1 MKFRKITALLLVLCM
16 LLSLSISA
24 FAAEADE
31 HTIYDSA
38 PDEEPAISTEAAT
51 SGTIQ
56 NSGIRWSLDEKG
68 WLTISGSGEAPVF
81 QSADDQPW
89 AAVREQ
95 ITEVWFEDVE
105 TLSISDLAYWF
116 EGCTNLTTAELPLA
130 PVIGKHAF
138 YNCPKLSTLTMYY
151 GETVLKSIGEDAFWR
166 EADAGDTLYI
176 AYIIGYPEA
185 TVPFY
190 TYDWAAS
197 NRSSRYFYDLYGVY
211 QNADAA
217 TTALNGIKKAPGI
230 SVQSTGSIIGNC
242 PSCGKYS
249 FQGTYVEVAHSSRGH
264 ANYNE
269 CYLCHYVQY
278 LGTYTYKSHGAG
290 GYGSGTC
297 PDCGSHTWVLQSQ
310 QASTCTSNGY
320 RSYSCACGQTK
331 SETIYA
337 SGHNYSYGSWEQYS
351 SSQHRRTG
359 SCRNCGDSDY
369 EYASHSMSYGSW
381 SNSSSS
387 QHSRTASCR
396 TCGYSTT
403 DYGNH
408 SYSTG
413 SWSKYS
419 DTQHRR
425 SKTCSGCG
433 ASTYDYANHSY
444 SYGSLV
450 SDSETQ
456 HKRTKTCSA
465 CGDSGYEYADHTDA
479 NGDGKCDD
487 CGATVSLTIKWDA
500 GTNGGTIDG
509 KTSITTTGKPNAT
522 ATAPTSTPVKAGHAF
537 KGWYTSASG
546 GSLYNTVTI
555 TAAKTFYAQ
564 FTANSYSVTWDLGDG
579 TTEETKQTYGEA
591 FAGQLE
597 DVLPHGR
604 VRFIRRPLV
613 HVVGVALDGD
623 KAGAG
628 HLCRFRRAEV
638 RRHGIVRILVVI
650 LAERDADREDRRF
663 HAVFLQDRI
672 GERVVAEIAVVERD
686 DDRLFRQRLAPQDVG
701 LQLVKGNALRGEEG
715 VQLAPQLPRHHHALR
730 RQRVHQICR
739 LVKVHAA
746 VYGQPEFA
754 PLRHRRAADADRL
767 RMLRRDALKDRER
780 RQRRKPRAPAAQ
792 VRGQNDLLF
801 KTACFHGCFR
811 LLFFAVC
818 IIPCWF
824 SVCQFGFASESYNNS
839 RNFSLFALESC

>member
-1 MKFRKITALLLVLCM
+1 MMKNFKKFTALLLALCM
-16 LLSLSISA
+16 VFSLSISA
-24 FAAEADE
+24 FAVEDHE
-31 HTIYDSA
+31 HTVYESA
-38 PDEEPAISTEAAT
+38 PDEEIAVQSVSGEAAT
-51 SGTIQ
+51 SGTIPG
-56 NSGIRWSLDEKG
+56 SSIKWSLDSKG

-81 QSADDQPW
+81 TSADDQPW

-151 GETVLKSIGEDAFWR
+151 GETVLNSIGEDAFWR
-166 EADAGDTLYI
+166 ETDSGDTLYI

-197 NRSSRYFYDLYGVY
+197 NRSNRYFYDLYGVY
-211 QNADAA
+211 PNAD
-217 TTALNGIKKAPGI
+217 TANTAVNTASVSGIQKVPGI
-230 SVQSTGSIIGNC
+230 SLTASTGIVGTC
-242 PSCGKYS
+242 PSCKQYS
-249 FQGTYVEVAHSSRGH
+249 LQGTYVSTTHTSRGH
-264 ANYNE
+264 AEYYE
-269 CYLCHYVQY
+269 CYKCHYTKN
-278 LGTYTYKSHGAG
+278 LGTYVYKDHGSG
-290 GYGSGTC
+290 SYGSWTC
-297 PDCGSHTWVLQSQ
+297 PDCGSHTWVLDYEND
-310 QASTCTSNGY
+310 ATCTRNGY
-320 RSYSCACGQTK
+320 REYSCDCGQSK
-331 SETIYA
+331 RETIYA
-337 SGHNYSYGSWEQYS
+337 TGHSYSYGSWEQYS
-351 SSQHRRTG
+351 ASQHRREAY
-359 SCRNCGDSDY
+359 CRNCGNSDY
-369 EYASHSMSYGSW
+369 EYASHSMNYGSW

-444 SYGSLV
+444 SYGSWV

-555 TAAKTFYAQ
+555 TVAKTFYAQ
-564 FTANSYSVTWDLGDG
+564 FTANSYTLKWDLGNG
-579 TTEETKQTYGEA
+579 TTEETKQNYGETLPLPTEPTRKNA
-591 FAGQLE
+591 EFLGWFTEANGGTQVDANTIYKTDGDSTYYAHWEITEVFSVTVPVTLPLIVDEGGEVHVGAAEIINASTGDVIVSSVSISTKNGWQLVPYTTDMAHAKVDAKQLGFKINDSVTTKTGDAE
-597 DVLPHGR
+597 TFSLTSPWTIAENGKLPLTYDAVVSAVSQPVTEQDVLS
-604 VRFIRRPLV
+604 
-613 HVVGVALDGD
+613 VVFVLEW
-623 KAGAG
+623 K
-628 HLCRFRRAEV
+628 
-638 RRHGIVRILVVI
+638 
-650 LAERDADREDRRF
+650 
-663 HAVFLQDRI
+663 
-672 GERVVAEIAVVERD
+672 GE
-686 DDRLFRQRLAPQDVG
+686 
-701 LQLVKGNALRGEEG
+701 
-715 VQLAPQLPRHHHALR
+715 
-730 RQRVHQICR
+730 
-739 LVKVHAA
+739 
-746 VYGQPEFA
+746 
-754 PLRHRRAADADRL
+754 
-767 RMLRRDALKDRER
+767 
-780 RQRRKPRAPAAQ
+780 
-792 VRGQNDLLF
+792 
-801 KTACFHGCFR
+801 
-811 LLFFAVC
+811 
-818 IIPCWF
+818 
-824 SVCQFGFASESYNNS
+824 
-839 RNFSLFALESC
+839 

>member
-1 MKFRKITALLLVLCM
+1 MMKNFKKFTAFVLALCM
-16 LLSLSISA
+16 LFSLSVAA

-31 HTIYDSA
+31 HTIYDSV
-38 PDEEPAISTEAAT
+38 PDEEPVVSNEAAT

-89 AAVREQ
+89 AAVRDQ
-95 ITEVWFEDVE
+95 ITEVWFEAVE
-105 TLSISDLAYWF
+105 TLSIPDLAYWF
-116 EGCTNLTTAELPLA
+116 EGCVNLTTAELPLT
-130 PVIGKHAF
+130 PVIGRHAF

-151 GETVLKSIGEDAFWR
+151 GEAVLNSIGEDAFWR
-166 EADAGDTLYI
+166 EADSGDTLYI
-176 AYIIGYPEA
+176 AYIIGYPES

-217 TTALNGIKKAPGI
+217 TTAPNGIKKAPGI

-290 GYGSGTC
+290 AYGSGTC
-297 PDCGSHTWVLQSQ
+297 PDCGSHTWILQNE
-310 QASTCTSNGY
+310 QAATCTSNGY

-331 SETIYA
+331 SETIYS
-337 SGHNYSYGSWEQYS
+337 SGHSYSYGSWEQYS

-359 SCRNCGDSDY
+359 SCRNCGATDY
-369 EYASHSMSYGSW
+369 DYASHSMSYGSW
-381 SNSSSS
+381 SNYSDS

-396 TCGYSTT
+396 ICGYSTT

-408 SYSTG
+408 SYATG
-413 SWSKYS
+413 AWSKYS

-433 ASTYDYANHSY
+433 ASTYDYADHSY
-444 SYGSLV
+444 SYGSWV
-450 SDSETQ
+450 SDNEVR

-465 CGDSGYEYADHTDA
+465 CGDSGYEYTDHTDA

-509 KTSITTTGKPNAT
+509 KASFSETMKPNSKPTAPSASPVKTGHTFKNWYTEKTGGKLYTTVTAITT
-522 ATAPTSTPVKAGHAF
+522 SQ
-537 KGWYTSASG
+537 
-546 GSLYNTVTI
+546 
-555 TAAKTFYAQ
+555 TFYAQ
-564 FTANSYSVTWDLGDG
+564 FTANTYTVTWNLGDG
-579 TTEETKQTYGEA
+579 RSETTEQTYGEK
-591 FAGQLE
+591 L
-597 DVLPHGR
+597 VLPTDPERKNAEFLGWFTEKDGGTEVTANTVFKETAATTYYAHWEITELFS
-604 VRFIRRPLV
+604 VTVPATLPLV
-613 HVVGVALDGD
+613 VDEAGKVYVASASIVNNSTGDVMVSSVSVTSKNGWEFVPYSTNMAKAKVDAKQVGFKINSSETSKTGDSEVFTLAAPWTVKEADALSINYD
-623 KAGAG
+623 
-628 HLCRFRRAEV
+628 
-638 RRHGIVRILVVI
+638 
-650 LAERDADREDRRF
+650 
-663 HAVFLQDRI
+663 
-672 GERVVAEIAVVERD
+672 AVVS
-686 DDRLFRQRLAPQDVG
+686 
-701 LQLVKGNALRGEEG
+701 
-715 VQLAPQLPRHHHALR
+715 
-730 RQRVHQICR
+730 
-739 LVKVHAA
+739 A
-746 VYGQPEFA
+746 VSQPVTGQEI
-754 PLRHRRAADADRL
+754 
-767 RMLRRDALKDRER
+767 M
-780 RQRRKPRAPAAQ
+780 
-792 VRGQNDLLF
+792 
-801 KTACFHGCFR
+801 
-811 LLFFAVC
+811 
-818 IIPCWF
+818 
-824 SVCQFGFASESYNNS
+824 SVVFV
-839 RNFSLFALESC
+839 LEWA

>member
-31 HTIYDSA
+31 HTIYASA

-81 QSADDQPW
+81 TSADDQPW
-89 AAVREQ
+89 AAVRDQ
-95 ITEVWFEDVE
+95 ITQVWFDDMDA
-105 TLSISDLAYWF
+105 LHIADLAYWF
-116 EGCTNLTTAELPLA
+116 EDCVHLTTAEIPSTT
-130 PVIGKHAF
+130 PTIGKHAF
-138 YNCPKLSTLTMYY
+138 YNCPKLSTLTIYY
-151 GETVLKSIGEDAFWR
+151 GEDILESIGEEAFWR
-166 EADAGDTLYI
+166 ENDSGDTLYI
-176 AYIIGYPEA
+176 GYIIGYPKSS
-185 TVPFY
+185 VPFY
-190 TYDWAAS
+190 DYDWAGS
-197 NRSSRYFYDLYGVY
+197 NRNNKYFYDLYGIY
-211 QNADAA
+211 SDTPAA
-217 TTALNGIKKAPGI
+217 VGIMSAPGI
-230 SVQSTGSIIGNC
+230 SVTSTGSIIGNC

-269 CYLCHYVQY
+269 CNSCHYVQY
-278 LGTYTYKSHGAG
+278 LGTYTTKSHGSGA
-290 GYGSGTC
+290 YGSGTC

-310 QASTCTSNGY
+310 QAATCTSNGY

-337 SGHNYSYGSWEQYS
+337 SGHSYSYGSWEQYS
-351 SSQHRRTG
+351 SSQHRREAY
-359 SCRNCGDSDY
+359 CRNCGDSDY

-444 SYGSLV
+444 SYGSWV

-564 FTANSYSVTWDLGDG
+564 FTANSYSITWDLSNGN
-579 TTEETKQTYGEA
+579 TETTKQAYGEA
-591 FAGQLE
+591 L
-597 DVLPHGR
+597 VLPTEPTRKNAEFLGWFTEVNGGTQVDANTIYKTDADSTYYAHWEITE
-604 VRFIRRPLV
+604 VFSVTVPVVLPLTVDENGEV
-613 HVVGVALDGD
+613 HVGS
-623 KAGAG
+623 
-628 HLCRFRRAEV
+628 
-638 RRHGIVRILVVI
+638 
-650 LAERDADREDRRF
+650 
-663 HAVFLQDRI
+663 
-672 GERVVAEIAVVERD
+672 AEIINGSTGEVIVSSVSISTKNGWQLVPFDTDMAHEKVDARLLGFKINDSETTKTGDAETFSLTSPWKIAENGKLPLSYDAVVSAVSQPVTEQNV
-686 DDRLFRQRLAPQDVG
+686 LSVIFVLEW
-701 LQLVKGNALRGEEG
+701 KGE
-715 VQLAPQLPRHHHALR
+715 
-730 RQRVHQICR
+730 
-739 LVKVHAA
+739 
-746 VYGQPEFA
+746 
-754 PLRHRRAADADRL
+754 
-767 RMLRRDALKDRER
+767 
-780 RQRRKPRAPAAQ
+780 
-792 VRGQNDLLF
+792 
-801 KTACFHGCFR
+801 
-811 LLFFAVC
+811 
-818 IIPCWF
+818 
-824 SVCQFGFASESYNNS
+824 
-839 RNFSLFALESC
+839 

>member
-1 MKFRKITALLLVLCM
+1 MMKKFKQFIAFVLTLCM
-16 LLSLSISA
+16 LFSLSVAA

-38 PDEEPAISTEAAT
+38 PDEETVVSNEAAT

-56 NSGIRWSLDEKG
+56 NSGIRWELDNKG

-81 QSADDQPW
+81 TSADDQPW
-89 AAVREQ
+89 AAVRDQ

-105 TLSISDLAYWF
+105 TLTIPDLAYWF
-116 EGCTNLTTAELPLA
+116 EGCVNLTTAELPLA
-130 PVIGKHAF
+130 PVIGRHAF

-151 GETVLKSIGEDAFWR
+151 GETVLNSIGEDAFWR
-166 EADAGDTLYI
+166 EADSGDTLYI
-176 AYIIGYPEA
+176 GYIIGYPKSS
-185 TVPFY
+185 VPFHS
-190 TYDWAAS
+190 YDWAAS
-197 NRSSRYFYDLYGVY
+197 NRSERYFYDLYGVY
-211 QNADAA
+211 QNADAGAAA
-217 TTALNGIKKAPGI
+217 TSGIKKSPGI

-269 CYLCHYVQY
+269 CYACHYVQY

-297 PDCGSHTWVLQSQ
+297 PDCGSHTWILQNVQ
-310 QASTCTSNGY
+310 DATCTSNGY

-331 SETIYA
+331 SETIYS
-337 SGHNYSYGSWEQYS
+337 SGHSYSYGSWEEYS
-351 SSQHRRTG
+351 SSQHRRE
-359 SCRNCGDSDY
+359 SYCRNCGDSDY

-444 SYGSLV
+444 SYGSWV

-465 CGDSGYEYADHTDA
+465 CGDAGYEYADHTDA

-509 KTSITTTGKPNAT
+509 KTSITTTGKPNTT
-522 ATAPTSTPVKAGHAF
+522 ATAPTSTPVKTGHAF

-564 FTANSYSVTWDLGDG
+564 FTANSYTLTWDLGNG
-579 TTEETKQTYGEA
+579 TTEETKQTYGEKLTLPTEPTRKNA
-591 FAGQLE
+591 EFLGWFTEVNGGTQVDANTIYKTDADSTYYAHWEITEVFSVTVPVTLPLIVDEGGEVHVGAAEIINASTGDVIVSSVSISTKNGWQLVPYTTDMAHAKVDAKQLGFKINDSVTTKTGDAE
-597 DVLPHGR
+597 TFSLTSPWTIAENGKLPLSYDAVVSAVSQPVTEQDVLT
-604 VRFIRRPLV
+604 
-613 HVVGVALDGD
+613 VVFVLEW
-623 KAGAG
+623 K
-628 HLCRFRRAEV
+628 
-638 RRHGIVRILVVI
+638 
-650 LAERDADREDRRF
+650 
-663 HAVFLQDRI
+663 
-672 GERVVAEIAVVERD
+672 GE
-686 DDRLFRQRLAPQDVG
+686 
-701 LQLVKGNALRGEEG
+701 
-715 VQLAPQLPRHHHALR
+715 
-730 RQRVHQICR
+730 
-739 LVKVHAA
+739 
-746 VYGQPEFA
+746 
-754 PLRHRRAADADRL
+754 
-767 RMLRRDALKDRER
+767 
-780 RQRRKPRAPAAQ
+780 
-792 VRGQNDLLF
+792 
-801 KTACFHGCFR
+801 
-811 LLFFAVC
+811 
-818 IIPCWF
+818 
-824 SVCQFGFASESYNNS
+824 
-839 RNFSLFALESC
+839 

>member
-16 LLSLSISA
+16 LLSLSISV

-38 PDEEPAISTEAAT
+38 PDEEPVVSSEAAT

-89 AAVREQ
+89 AAVRDQ

-105 TLSISDLAYWF
+105 TLSIPDLAYWF
-116 EGCTNLTTAELPLA
+116 EGCVNLTTAELPLT
-130 PVIGKHAF
+130 PVIGRHAF

-151 GETVLKSIGEDAFWR
+151 GETVLNSIGEDAFWR
-166 EADAGDTLYI
+166 EADSGDTLYI

-310 QASTCTSNGY
+310 QAATCTSNGY

-331 SETIYA
+331 NETIYA

-359 SCRNCGDSDY
+359 SCRNCGATDY
-369 EYASHSMSYGSW
+369 DYASHSMSYGAW
-381 SNSSSS
+381 SNYSDS

-408 SYSTG
+408 SYTTG

-433 ASTYDYANHSY
+433 ASTYDYADHSY
-444 SYGSLV
+444 SYGSWV
-450 SDSETQ
+450 SDNEVR

-465 CGDSGYEYADHTDA
+465 CGDSGYEYADHVDTD
-479 NGDGKCDD
+479 GDGKCDD
-487 CGATVSLTIKWDA
+487 CGATVSLTVTWDA
-500 GTNGGTIDG
+500 GSNGGTIDG
-509 KTSITTTGKPNAT
+509 KATYSETVQPNSKP
-522 ATAPTSTPVKAGHAF
+522 TAPSASPVKTGYTF
-537 KGWYTSASG
+537 KSWYTEKTG
-546 GSLYNTVTI
+546 GKLYNTVTSI
-555 TAAKTFYAQ
+555 TTSQTFYAQ
-564 FTANSYSVTWDLGDG
+564 FTANTYTVTWNLGDG
-579 TTEETKQTYGEA
+579 RSETTEQTYGEK
-591 FAGQLE
+591 L
-597 DVLPHGR
+597 VLPADPERKNAEFLGWFTEKDGGTEVTANTVFKETAATTYYAHWE
-604 VRFIRRPLV
+604 VTELFSVTVPATLPLV
-613 HVVGVALDGD
+613 VDETGKVYVAAASIVNNSTGDVKVSSVSVTSKNGWEFVPYSTNMAKAKVDAKQVGFKINSSETSKTGDSEVFTLAAPWTVKEADALSINYD
-623 KAGAG
+623 
-628 HLCRFRRAEV
+628 
-638 RRHGIVRILVVI
+638 
-650 LAERDADREDRRF
+650 
-663 HAVFLQDRI
+663 
-672 GERVVAEIAVVERD
+672 AVVS
-686 DDRLFRQRLAPQDVG
+686 
-701 LQLVKGNALRGEEG
+701 
-715 VQLAPQLPRHHHALR
+715 
-730 RQRVHQICR
+730 
-739 LVKVHAA
+739 A
-746 VYGQPEFA
+746 VSQPVTGQEI
-754 PLRHRRAADADRL
+754 
-767 RMLRRDALKDRER
+767 M
-780 RQRRKPRAPAAQ
+780 
-792 VRGQNDLLF
+792 
-801 KTACFHGCFR
+801 
-811 LLFFAVC
+811 
-818 IIPCWF
+818 
-824 SVCQFGFASESYNNS
+824 SVVFV
-839 RNFSLFALESC
+839 LEWA

>member
-1 MKFRKITALLLVLCM
+1 MKNFKKFTAFVLALCM
-16 LLSLSISA
+16 VFSLSVAA
-24 FAAEADE
+24 FAAESDE
-31 HTIYDSA
+31 HTVYESA
-38 PDEEPAISTEAAT
+38 PEEEITVQPAEAAT
-51 SGTIQ
+51 SGTIPG
-56 NSGIRWSLDEKG
+56 SSIKWSLDSKG

-81 QSADDQPW
+81 TSADDQPW
-89 AAVREQ
+89 AAVRDQ

-151 GETVLKSIGEDAFWR
+151 GETVLNSIGEDAFWR
-166 EADAGDTLYI
+166 ETDSGDTLYI

-197 NRSSRYFYDLYGVY
+197 NRSNRYFYDLYGVY
-211 QNADAA
+211 PNAD
-217 TTALNGIKKAPGI
+217 TANTAVNTASVSGIQKVPGI
-230 SVQSTGSIIGNC
+230 SLTASTGIVGTC
-242 PSCGKYS
+242 PSCKQYS
-249 FQGTYVEVAHSSRGH
+249 LQGTYVSTTHTSRGH
-264 ANYNE
+264 AEYYE
-269 CYLCHYVQY
+269 CYKCHYTKN
-278 LGTYTYKSHGAG
+278 LGTYVYKDHGSG
-290 GYGSGTC
+290 SYGSWTC
-297 PDCGSHTWVLQSQ
+297 PDCGSHTWVLDYEND
-310 QASTCTSNGY
+310 ATCTRNGY
-320 RSYSCACGQTK
+320 REYSCDCGQSK
-331 SETIYA
+331 RETIYA
-337 SGHNYSYGSWEQYS
+337 TGHSYSYGSWEQYS
-351 SSQHRRTG
+351 ASQHRREAY
-359 SCRNCGDSDY
+359 CRNCGNSDY
-369 EYASHSMSYGSW
+369 EYASHSMNYGSW

-444 SYGSLV
+444 SYGSWV

-555 TAAKTFYAQ
+555 TVAKTFYAQ
-564 FTANSYSVTWDLGDG
+564 FTANSYTLTWDLGNG
-579 TTEETKQTYGEA
+579 TTEETKQTYGEKLTLPTEPTRKNA
-591 FAGQLE
+591 EFLGWFTEVNGGTQVDANTIYKTDADSTYYAHWEITEVFSVTVPVTLPLIVDEGGEVHVGAAEIINASTGDVIVSSVSISTKNGWQLVPYTTDMAHAKVDAKQLGFKINDSVTTKTGDAE
-597 DVLPHGR
+597 TFSLTSPWTIAENGKLPLTYDAVVSAVSQPVTEQDVLS
-604 VRFIRRPLV
+604 
-613 HVVGVALDGD
+613 VVFVLEW
-623 KAGAG
+623 K
-628 HLCRFRRAEV
+628 
-638 RRHGIVRILVVI
+638 
-650 LAERDADREDRRF
+650 
-663 HAVFLQDRI
+663 
-672 GERVVAEIAVVERD
+672 GE
-686 DDRLFRQRLAPQDVG
+686 
-701 LQLVKGNALRGEEG
+701 
-715 VQLAPQLPRHHHALR
+715 
-730 RQRVHQICR
+730 
-739 LVKVHAA
+739 
-746 VYGQPEFA
+746 
-754 PLRHRRAADADRL
+754 
-767 RMLRRDALKDRER
+767 
-780 RQRRKPRAPAAQ
+780 
-792 VRGQNDLLF
+792 
-801 KTACFHGCFR
+801 
-811 LLFFAVC
+811 
-818 IIPCWF
+818 
-824 SVCQFGFASESYNNS
+824 
-839 RNFSLFALESC
+839 

>member
-1 MKFRKITALLLVLCM
+1 MMKKFKQFIAFVLALCM
-16 LLSLSISA
+16 LFSLSVVA

-38 PDEEPAISTEAAT
+38 PDEETAISTEAAT

-56 NSGIRWSLDEKG
+56 NSSIRWSLDEKG

-89 AAVREQ
+89 AAVRDQ

-166 EADAGDTLYI
+166 ETDSGDTLYI

-217 TTALNGIKKAPGI
+217 TTAPSGIKKAPGI

-310 QASTCTSNGY
+310 QAATCTSNGY

-331 SETIYA
+331 SETIYS
-337 SGHNYSYGSWEQYS
+337 SGHSYSYGSWEQYS

-359 SCRNCGDSDY
+359 SCRNCGATDY
-369 EYASHSMSYGSW
+369 DYASHSMSYGSW

-403 DYGNH
+403 EYGNH

-413 SWSKYS
+413 AWSKYS

-425 SKTCSGCG
+425 AKTCTSCS
-433 ASTYDYANHSY
+433 ASTYDYADHSY
-444 SYGSLV
+444 SYGSWAKA
-450 SDSETQ
+450 DDTQ

-465 CGDSGYEYADHTDA
+465 CGDSSEEYANHVDV

-487 CGATVSLTIKWDA
+487 CGATVSLTVTWDA
-500 GTNGGTIDG
+500 GSNGGTING
-509 KTSITTTGKPNAT
+509 KASFSETVKPNSVPA
-522 ATAPTSTPVKAGHAF
+522 APSTSPVKTGHTF
-537 KGWYTSASG
+537 KNWYTEKTG
-546 GSLYNTVTI
+546 GKLYTTVTAI
-555 TAAKTFYAQ
+555 TASQTFYAQ
-564 FTANSYSVTWDLGDG
+564 FEANKYVVTWNLGDG
-579 TTEETKQTYGEA
+579 RSETTEQIYGEK
-591 FAGQLE
+591 L
-597 DVLPHGR
+597 VLPTEPTRKNAEFLGWFTEKDGGTEVTANTVFKETAATTYYAHWEITELFS
-604 VRFIRRPLV
+604 VTVPATLPLV
-613 HVVGVALDGD
+613 VDEAGKVYVASASIVNNSTGDVMVSSVSVTSKNGWEFVPYSTNMAKAKVDAKQVGFKINSSETSKTGDSEVFTLAAPWTVKEADALSINYD
-623 KAGAG
+623 
-628 HLCRFRRAEV
+628 
-638 RRHGIVRILVVI
+638 
-650 LAERDADREDRRF
+650 
-663 HAVFLQDRI
+663 
-672 GERVVAEIAVVERD
+672 AVVS
-686 DDRLFRQRLAPQDVG
+686 
-701 LQLVKGNALRGEEG
+701 
-715 VQLAPQLPRHHHALR
+715 
-730 RQRVHQICR
+730 
-739 LVKVHAA
+739 A
-746 VYGQPEFA
+746 VSQPVTGQEI
-754 PLRHRRAADADRL
+754 
-767 RMLRRDALKDRER
+767 M
-780 RQRRKPRAPAAQ
+780 
-792 VRGQNDLLF
+792 
-801 KTACFHGCFR
+801 
-811 LLFFAVC
+811 
-818 IIPCWF
+818 
-824 SVCQFGFASESYNNS
+824 SVVFV
-839 RNFSLFALESC
+839 LEWA

>member
-1 MKFRKITALLLVLCM
+1 MKMRKFAALMLTLCM
-16 LLSLSISA
+16 MLSLSISA
-24 FAAEADE
+24 FAASD
-31 HTIYDSA
+31 
-38 PDEEPAISTEAAT
+38 AIA

-56 NSGIRWSLDEKG
+56 SSGIRWELDSNG

-89 AAVREQ
+89 ADYREQ
-95 ITEVWFEDVE
+95 ITEVWYDDMS
-105 TLSISDLAYWF
+105 TLTISDLAYWF
-116 EGCTNLTTAELPLA
+116 EGCTALTTAELPLA
-130 PVIGKHAF
+130 PVIGNHAF
-138 YNCPKLSTLTMYY
+138 YGCDNLNTITMYY

-217 TTALNGIKKAPGI
+217 TTAPSGIKKAPGI

-359 SCRNCGDSDY
+359 SCRNCGATDY
-369 EYASHSMSYGSW
+369 DYASHSMSYGSW

-387 QHSRTASCR
+387 QHSRTVSCR

-403 DYGNH
+403 DYGSH

-413 SWSKYS
+413 AWSKYS

-444 SYGSLV
+444 SYGSWV

-487 CGATVSLTIKWDA
+487 CGATVSLTVTWDA
-500 GTNGGTIDG
+500 GSNGGTIDG
-509 KTSITTTGKPNAT
+509 KAAYSETVQPNSKPT
-522 ATAPTSTPVKAGHAF
+522 LPSSLPVKKGHSF
-537 KGWYTSASG
+537 KGWYTAKTG
-546 GSLYNTVTI
+546 GKLYNTVTSI
-555 TAAKTFYAQ
+555 TASTTFYAQ
-564 FTANSYSVTWDLGDG
+564 FEANKYVVTWDLGTG
-579 TTEETKQTYGEA
+579 KTETTNQTYGEK
-591 FAGQLE
+591 L
-597 DVLPHGR
+597 VLPTEPTRKNAEFLGWFTEANGGTQVTANDVFTETTDKTYYAHWEITE
-604 VRFIRRPLV
+604 VFSVTVPVTLPLV
-613 HVVGVALDGD
+613 VDESG
-623 KAGAG
+623 
-628 HLCRFRRAEV
+628 EV
-638 RRHGIVRILVVI
+638 HTGS
-650 LAERDADREDRRF
+650 
-663 HAVFLQDRI
+663 
-672 GERVVAEIAVVERD
+672 AEIINASTGTVVVSSVSISTKNGWQLVPYTTDMAHEKVDAKLLGFKINDAQTNKTGDTEIFSLTSPWEIAENSRLPLSYDAVVSAVSKAVTEQEV
-686 DDRLFRQRLAPQDVG
+686 LSIVFVLEWG
-701 LQLVKGNALRGEEG
+701 GE
-715 VQLAPQLPRHHHALR
+715 
-730 RQRVHQICR
+730 
-739 LVKVHAA
+739 
-746 VYGQPEFA
+746 
-754 PLRHRRAADADRL
+754 
-767 RMLRRDALKDRER
+767 
-780 RQRRKPRAPAAQ
+780 
-792 VRGQNDLLF
+792 
-801 KTACFHGCFR
+801 
-811 LLFFAVC
+811 
-818 IIPCWF
+818 
-824 SVCQFGFASESYNNS
+824 
-839 RNFSLFALESC
+839 

>member
-1 MKFRKITALLLVLCM
+1 MMKNFKKFTALLLALCM
-16 LLSLSISA
+16 VFSLSISA
-24 FAAEADE
+24 FAVEDYE
-31 HTIYDSA
+31 HTVYEST
-38 PDEEPAISTEAAT
+38 PDEEIAVQSVSGEAVT
-51 SGTIQ
+51 NGTIPG
-56 NSGIRWSLDEKG
+56 SSIKWELDSHG

-81 QSADDQPW
+81 TSADDQPW
-89 AAVREQ
+89 ADAREE

-105 TLSISDLAYWF
+105 TLTISDLAYWF

-130 PVIGKHAF
+130 PTIGKHAF
-138 YNCPKLSTLTMYY
+138 YNCPKLNTITMYY

-166 EADAGDTLYI
+166 ETDSGDTLYI

-185 TVPFY
+185 TVPFH

-217 TTALNGIKKAPGI
+217 TTAPSGIKKAPGI

-278 LGTYTYKSHGAG
+278 LGTYTTKSHGSGA
-290 GYGSGTC
+290 YGSGTC

-351 SSQHRRTG
+351 SSQHRREAY
-359 SCRNCGDSDY
+359 CRNCGDSDY

-403 DYGNH
+403 EYGNH

-413 SWSKYS
+413 AWSKYS

-425 SKTCSGCG
+425 AKTCTSCS
-433 ASTYDYANHSY
+433 ASTYDYADHSY
-444 SYGSLV
+444 SYGSWV

-487 CGATVSLTIKWDA
+487 CGATVSLTVTWDA
-500 GTNGGTIDG
+500 GSNGGMIDG
-509 KTSITTTGKPNAT
+509 KASFSETVRSNS
-522 ATAPTSTPVKAGHAF
+522 APAAPSASPVKTGHTF
-537 KGWYTSASG
+537 KNWYTEKTG
-546 GSLYNTVTI
+546 GKLYTTVTAI
-555 TAAKTFYAQ
+555 TSSQTFYAQ
-564 FTANSYSVTWDLGDG
+564 FEANKYTVTWDLGAG
-579 TTEETKQTYGEA
+579 QSETTEQIYGEKI
-591 FAGQLE
+591 
-597 DVLPHGR
+597 VLPADPERKNAEFLGWFTEKDGGTEVTANTVFKETAATTYYAHWEITELFS
-604 VRFIRRPLV
+604 VTVPATLPLV
-613 HVVGVALDGD
+613 VDEAGKVYVASASIVNNSTGDVMVSSVSVTSKNGWEFVPYSTNMAKAKVDAKQVGFKINSSETSKTGDSEVFTLAAPWTVKEADALSINYD
-623 KAGAG
+623 
-628 HLCRFRRAEV
+628 
-638 RRHGIVRILVVI
+638 
-650 LAERDADREDRRF
+650 
-663 HAVFLQDRI
+663 
-672 GERVVAEIAVVERD
+672 AVVS
-686 DDRLFRQRLAPQDVG
+686 
-701 LQLVKGNALRGEEG
+701 
-715 VQLAPQLPRHHHALR
+715 
-730 RQRVHQICR
+730 
-739 LVKVHAA
+739 A
-746 VYGQPEFA
+746 VSQPVTGQEI
-754 PLRHRRAADADRL
+754 
-767 RMLRRDALKDRER
+767 M
-780 RQRRKPRAPAAQ
+780 
-792 VRGQNDLLF
+792 
-801 KTACFHGCFR
+801 
-811 LLFFAVC
+811 
-818 IIPCWF
+818 
-824 SVCQFGFASESYNNS
+824 SVVFV
-839 RNFSLFALESC
+839 LEWA

>member
-1 MKFRKITALLLVLCM
+1 MKNFKKFTAFVLALCM
-16 LLSLSISA
+16 LFSLSVVA

-31 HTIYDSA
+31 HTIYDSV
-38 PDEEPAISTEAAT
+38 PDEETAISTEAAT

-89 AAVREQ
+89 AAVRDQ

-105 TLSISDLAYWF
+105 TLTIPDLAYWF
-116 EGCTNLTTAELPLA
+116 EGCVNLTTAELPLA
-130 PVIGKHAF
+130 PTIGKHAF

-151 GETVLKSIGEDAFWR
+151 GETVLNSIGEDAFWR
-166 EADAGDTLYI
+166 ETDSGDTLYI

-217 TTALNGIKKAPGI
+217 TTAPNGIKKAPGI

-351 SSQHRRTG
+351 SSQHRREAY
-359 SCRNCGDSDY
+359 CRNCGDSDY

-403 DYGNH
+403 EYGNH

-413 SWSKYS
+413 AWSKYS

-425 SKTCSGCG
+425 AKTCTSCS
-433 ASTYDYANHSY
+433 ASTYDYADHSY
-444 SYGSLV
+444 SYGSWV

-487 CGATVSLTIKWDA
+487 CGATVSLTVTWDA
-500 GTNGGTIDG
+500 GSNGGTIDG
-509 KTSITTTGKPNAT
+509 KASFSETMKPNSKP
-522 ATAPTSTPVKAGHAF
+522 TAPSASPVKTGYTF
-537 KGWYTSASG
+537 KNWYTEKTG
-546 GSLYNTVTI
+546 GKLYNTVTSI
-555 TAAKTFYAQ
+555 TTSQTFYAQ
-564 FTANSYSVTWDLGDG
+564 FTANTYTVTWNLGDG
-579 TTEETKQTYGEA
+579 RSETTEQTYGEK
-591 FAGQLE
+591 L
-597 DVLPHGR
+597 VLPTDPERKNAEFLGWFTEKDGGTEVTANTVFKETAATTYYAHWEITELFS
-604 VRFIRRPLV
+604 VTVPATLPLV
-613 HVVGVALDGD
+613 VDEAGKVYVASASIVNNSTGDVMVSSVSVTSKNGWEFVPYSTNMAKAKVDAKQVGFKINSSETSKTGDSEVFTLAAPWTVKEADALSINYD
-623 KAGAG
+623 
-628 HLCRFRRAEV
+628 
-638 RRHGIVRILVVI
+638 
-650 LAERDADREDRRF
+650 
-663 HAVFLQDRI
+663 
-672 GERVVAEIAVVERD
+672 AVVS
-686 DDRLFRQRLAPQDVG
+686 
-701 LQLVKGNALRGEEG
+701 
-715 VQLAPQLPRHHHALR
+715 
-730 RQRVHQICR
+730 
-739 LVKVHAA
+739 A
-746 VYGQPEFA
+746 VSQPVTGQEI
-754 PLRHRRAADADRL
+754 
-767 RMLRRDALKDRER
+767 M
-780 RQRRKPRAPAAQ
+780 
-792 VRGQNDLLF
+792 
-801 KTACFHGCFR
+801 
-811 LLFFAVC
+811 
-818 IIPCWF
+818 
-824 SVCQFGFASESYNNS
+824 SVVFV
-839 RNFSLFALESC
+839 LEWA